1 MTNSKIYLYD
11 AALLRVIA
19 IILLVFYHAFSPYV
33 GAWTPP
39 SGYVDVPLYYWGT
52 KMICS
57 FRMDLLVFISGYI
70 YALTLQRKSPTFGTF
85 VRSKIKRLILPSVV
99 FSAVYILI
107 FWNLQDLS
115 FGKVVYGLLSGVGH
129 MWFLPMLF
137 WAMLLSFGLDRLA
150 IKDKYKLLLVFCMPV
165 LSLLPLPFRLNT
177 TLYHILFF
185 YLGALCFRYKDK
197 VLGANGA
204 KRVVSLIFVWGGGF
218 LIGTLIIRDYI
229 TPELAQCS
237 MIKKGILLEL
247 STFIRITYALL
258 GIGMAYMLVNY
269 LLHKEYIRPKA
280 WVENMNQY
288 CYGIY
293 LFQQFILQYLYYKT
307 SFPEKVGPYWLPWLG
322 FLIALCLSFLFSYL
336 LRKTKLGRI
345 LI

>member
-1 MTNSKIYLYD
+1 MYD

-33 GAWTPP
+33 GAWNTTM
-39 SGYVDVPLYYWGT
+39 GYVDVPLYYWGT
-52 KMICS
+52 KVICS

-70 YALTLQRKSPTFGTF
+70 YALTIQRKSPSFNTFLS
-85 VRSKIKRLILPSVV
+85 SKLKRLILPSVV
-99 FSAVYILI
+99 FSAAYILI
-107 FWNLQDLS
+107 FGNLQDLS
-115 FGKVVYGLLSGVGH
+115 LGKAVYDLLSGVGH

-137 WAMLLSFGLDRLA
+137 WAMLLSFGLDKLT
-150 IKDKYKLLLVFCMPV
+150 IPDKYKVLLIGV
-165 LSLLPLPFRLNT
+165 LPMFSLLPLPFRLNT

-185 YLGALCFRYKDK
+185 YLGALCFRYKDR
-197 VLGANGA
+197 VLGANSI
-204 KRVVSLIFVWGGGF
+204 KRIYILTFAWGGAF
-218 LIGTLIIRDYI
+218 LTGTFVIRDYI

-237 MIKKGILLEL
+237 IIQKGILLEG
-247 STFIRITYALL
+247 STYIRITYALL
-258 GIGMAYMLVNY
+258 GIGMAYMLINY

-307 SFPEKVGPYWLPWLG
+307 SFPERVGPYWLPWLG

-336 LRKTKLGRI
+336 LRKTRVGRM

>member
-1 MTNSKIYLYD
+1 MTNSKTYLYD
-11 AALLRVIA
+11 AALLRLIA

-33 GAWTPP
+33 GAWASPV
-39 SGYVDVPLYYWGT
+39 GYVDVPFYYWGT
-52 KMICS
+52 KVICS

-70 YALTLQRKSPTFGTF
+70 YALTIQRKSPSFSTFL
-85 VRSKIKRLILPSVV
+85 RSKLKRLILPSVV
-99 FSAVYILI
+99 FSAAYILI
-107 FWNLQDLS
+107 FWNLQDWS

-137 WAMLLSFGLDRLA
+137 WAMLLSFGLDKLP
-150 IKDKYKLLLVFCMPV
+150 IHDKYKVLLICVLPVF
-165 LSLLPLPFRLNT
+165 SLLPLPFRLNT
-177 TLYHILFF
+177 TFYHILFF
-185 YLGALCFRYKDK
+185 YLGALCFRYKDR
-197 VLGANGA
+197 VLRANSA
-204 KRVVSLIFVWGGGF
+204 RKVSLFAFAWGGVF
-218 LIGTLIIRDYI
+218 LIGTLIIRDHI

-237 MIKKGILLEL
+237 IIKKGILLEV
-247 STFIRITYALL
+247 STYIRIIYALL

-269 LLHKEYIRPKA
+269 LLQKEYIRPKT

-307 SFPEKVGPYWLPWLG
+307 SFPERVGPYWLPWLG

-336 LRKTKLGRI
+336 LRKTRVGRM